1 MKLSIERAWS
11 DAIALLREHAEFL
24 LPVYGLFAL
33 VPAVA
38 IALLLPMEATSGG
51 TPQQLLAT
59 LQAYFAANIHW
70 LLLSGLLTAFA
81 TATILVTLA
90 DPARPTVGQAMGRAL
105 ALTPAFYVLTII
117 ANIVIGMGL
126 LLLIVP
132 GLYLLGRLT
141 LGHVHMAAERRMNP
155 LWALGAS
162 WNTSK
167 GNGWR
172 IVFLIVLIFVVG
184 LIAGMAA
191 GAVLGVIGG
200 LIGGAET
207 ARTVNVVVTTLFS
220 SITALVILLV
230 ELTVYR
236 QLAGA
241 PAAEASNGI

>member
-1 MKLSIERAWS
+1 MKLNIERAWS
-11 DAIALLREHAEFL
+11 DAIALFRGHAEFL

-33 VPAVA
+33 IPAAA
-38 IALLLPMEATSGG
+38 IALLLPMETSSGA
-51 TPQQLLAT
+51 TPQQLLEAF
-59 LQAYFAANIHW
+59 QNYFSTNLHW

-81 TATILVTLA
+81 TATVLVTLA

-117 ANIVIGMGL
+117 TNIVIGMGL
-126 LLLIVP
+126 FLVIVP
-132 GLYLLGRLT
+132 GFYLLGRLT

-162 WNTSK
+162 WNTSR

-172 IVFLIVLIFVVG
+172 IAFLIVLIFVVG

-191 GAVLGVIGG
+191 GAVLGVVGG
-200 LIGGAET
+200 LLGGAEI
-207 ARTVNVVVTTLFS
+207 ARTVNVVTTTLFS
-220 SITALVILLV
+220 TITGLLILLV
-230 ELTVYR
+230 QLAAYR

-241 PAAEASNGI
+241 PAVEASSGI